1 MNKAKLLYDVVRV
14 LKNKEKIEGVL
25 SAYVQK
31 DQVEVFSL
39 RNQFTKDGA
48 TARTA
53 VSCELSLDGK
63 KVKRESTTEFS
74 GSELCC
80 HGGMRRLFHHHHHR
94 HHGGEERCG
103 IKGAL
108 SRISFVLGLFSS
120 LKAEEKDDGAAV
132 LSIKLSEIPE
142 ELQAL
147 LRDKLNQRAGCHGH
161 CGFLEGNHTVQSL
174 DGLALLTVNK
184 EREIEKLSLHLD
196 GRALNEK
203 DEPHT
208 LTATADV
215 QFAW

>member
-14 LKNKEKIEGVL
+14 LKKKEKIDGVL
-25 SAYVQK
+25 TAHVQK
-31 DQVEVFSL
+31 DQAEVFSL
-39 RNQFTKDGA
+39 RNQFTKDG
-48 TARTA
+48 TAAKTL
-53 VSCELSLDGK
+53 VSCELTLDGK
-63 KVKRESTTEFS
+63 QVKRESSTEFS

-80 HGGMRRLFHHHHHR
+80 HGGMRRLFHHHH

-120 LKAEEKDDGAAV
+120 LKAEEKEDGSAV
-132 LSIKLSEIPE
+132 LSMKLSEIPE
-142 ELQAL
+142 ELQAM

-161 CGFLEGNHTVQSL
+161 CGFLEGNHTVESL

-184 EREIEKLSLHLD
+184 EREIETLAIHLN
-196 GRALNEK
+196 GRALSEK
-203 DEPHT
+203 DEPVT

-215 QFAW
+215 EFAW

>member
-14 LKNKEKIEGVL
+14 LKKKEKINGVL
-25 SAYVQK
+25 TANVQK

-39 RNQFTKDGA
+39 RNQFTKDGTA
-48 TARTA
+48 ARTK
-53 VSCELSLDGK
+53 VSCELTLDGK
-63 KVKRESTTEFS
+63 QVKRESSTEFS
-74 GSELCC
+74 GSTLCC
-80 HGGMRRLFHHHHHR
+80 HGGMRRLFHR
-94 HHGGEERCG
+94 HGGGEEKCG

-120 LKAEEKDDGAAV
+120 LKVEEKENGAAV
-132 LSIKLSEIPE
+132 LSMKLGEVPE

-161 CGFLEGNHTVQSL
+161 CGFLEGNGTVESL
-174 DGLALLTVNK
+174 NGLALLTVNK
-184 EREIEKLSLHLD
+184 DREIEKLAIHLN
-196 GRALNEK
+196 GKALNAK
-203 DEPHT
+203 DEPHA